1 MGKCERREPHPG
13 GRQGTDTGYKPRRQ
27 TWHILM
33 ALRRNQPCPQ
43 LDFRLTGFTRW
54 NISAVTATLSVVLH
68 DSSPSKR
75 TRMSWNYTPHSS
87 LHNHTQALRQMIFLG
102 DCNSPL
108 VSPGLSLSSY
118 PPLGQATYENNV
130 SKSLF
135 PSHHFTGR
143 LFRDLPSAW
152 EIWVLQTSS
161 GAAPPMVAVRENMD
175 RERQVCWS
183 GRNKSVPLEQV
194 RSLLTYWTSS
204 ISVFSLFFS
213 LYSPVLRC
221 SENLR
226 ERLLP

>member
-1 MGKCERREPHPG
+1 MTGVFTKWGNVKGESHTQGEDREQTLATNPG
-13 GRQGTDTGYKPRRQ
+13 DRLGTSSWLSEGTNPA
-27 TWHILM
+27 HSL
-33 ALRRNQPCPQ
+33 
-43 LDFRLTGFTRW
+43 
-54 NISAVTATLSVVLH
+54 ISDLQVSHGETFLLLLPPSLWCFMTAAPASEHGCLGITLPTL
-68 DSSPSKR
+68 
-75 TRMSWNYTPHSS
+75 HSS

-143 LFRDLPSAW
+143 LFQDLPSAW

-175 RERQVCWS
+175 RERQVC
-183 GRNKSVPLEQV
+183 
-194 RSLLTYWTSS
+194 
-204 ISVFSLFFS
+204 
-213 LYSPVLRC
+213 
-221 SENLR
+221 
-226 ERLLP
+226 